1 MNDGILDRGILP
13 AFSRTAIAAL
23 RSCRSAA
30 RWPLGIAAVLAAGCG
45 NPDPVLHPAGG
56 TVKFAGAAATGF
68 TVEFS
73 SQAAATRGITASGT
87 VGPDGRF
94 SLRTRIRGTP
104 RDGAVAGPHRV
115 VVVPP
120 SPATHPGPV
129 AAVPMRYADYV
140 SSGLKAEVVAEG
152 TTPITLELSE

>member
-1 MNDGILDRGILP
+1 MMTGATTTAATQRGRQGRRPWKRSSGDRAGGLVIL
-13 AFSRTAIAAL
+13 
-23 RSCRSAA
+23 
-30 RWPLGIAAVLAAGCG
+30 LAAGVCG
-45 NPDPVLHPAGG
+45 CGKPDPVLHPAGG

-73 SQAAATRGITASGT
+73 SQAAETRGITASGT

-140 SSGLKAEVVAEG
+140 SSGLTADVVAG
-152 TTPITLELSE
+152 VTPPIALELIE